1 MILEGLFGLI
11 SGVINLI
18 PFNLPQAPE
27 QVQNVLNMIFN
38 GITSSL
44 GLIDVFIDL
53 KLWITCAITLTIVYN
68 IKHIWNTFI
77 FIINLIPTV
86 NVSYWN

>member
-1 MILEGLFGLI
+1 MILEGLFKLI

-18 PFNLPQAPE
+18 PFSLPQAPQ
-27 QVQNVLNMIFN
+27 QVTDVLNFIFD

-44 GLIDVFIDL
+44 GLLDVFIDL
-53 KLWITCAITLTIVYN
+53 KLWISCAVTLTIVYN

-77 FIINLIPTV
+77 FIINLIPSV
-86 NVSYWN
+86 QVSYWN